1 MREVMVTRTVI
12 GTKAT
17 VLCLNTETAEPYNK
31 EVVLSGEFK
40 DASKML
46 TAAAKLIDDDENKA
60 VKVVAY
66 EKVMKRYGMPLDAF
80 IEASEELPLLTKNE
94 DEDSAFNGYEE

>member
-12 GTKAT
+12 GTEAT
-17 VLCLNTETAEPYNK
+17 VLCINTETAEPYNK

-40 DASKML
+40 DVNKML

-60 VKVVAY
+60 VKVVSSRKI
-66 EKVMKRYGMPLDAF
+66 ERRYGMPLDVF
-80 IEASEELPLLTKNE
+80 IGVSEELPLLPKKE
-94 DEDSAFNGYEE
+94 DEYAEDYEVEE